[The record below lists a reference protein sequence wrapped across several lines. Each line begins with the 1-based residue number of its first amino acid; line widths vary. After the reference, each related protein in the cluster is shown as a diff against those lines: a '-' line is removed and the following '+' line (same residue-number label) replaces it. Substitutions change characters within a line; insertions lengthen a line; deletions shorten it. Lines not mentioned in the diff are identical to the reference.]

1 MQQWIVYLLVAACA
15 LHSLRRLLPAAV
27 KRALAA
33 VLQRNGLMAAKPD
46 AAAKPG
52 GGGCG
57 AACGGC
63 GGGATSRATQTEQ
76 TVHWLAPAKQPRV
89 PPKAQ

>member
-15 LHSLRRLLPAAV
+15 LHSLRRLLPVAA

-46 AAAKPG
+46 APAKPG
-52 GGGCG
+52 GGACG
-57 AACGGC
+57 AGCGGC
-63 GGGATSRATQTEQ
+63 GGGDAGRAAQTVK
-76 TVHWLAPAKQPRV
+76 TVHWLAPAKPPRIL
-89 PPKAQ
+89 PKS